1 MKAGDS
7 CCPPDRGD
15 PATVPLTVLCI
26 DDRPQTLR
34 LRKAALEPHGYRV
47 KLALSGYD
55 ALKMLEGTSVD
66 AVLLE
71 YEPEGIDAEAV
82 AGHIK
87 QQFPALPIIL
97 LSAYAE
103 MPEPILWLVDG
114 YLMKS
119 ELPQG
124 LVPVVERVTHSTKTG
139 THKLAF
145 HRKMSA

>member
-1 MKAGDS
+1 M
-7 CCPPDRGD
+7 
-15 PATVPLTVLCI
+15 VPLTVMCV
-26 DDRPQTLR
+26 DDRLQILR
-34 LRKAALEPHGYRV
+34 LRQAALEPHGYRV

-55 ALKMLEGTSVD
+55 ALRILEDTSVD

-71 YEPEGIDAEAV
+71 YKQEGIDAEAV
-82 AGHIK
+82 AVHIK

-103 MPEPILWLVDG
+103 MPEPVLWLVDE

-124 LVPVVERVTHSTKTG
+124 LVPVVERVTHSTKNG

-145 HRKMSA
+145 QKKMSA